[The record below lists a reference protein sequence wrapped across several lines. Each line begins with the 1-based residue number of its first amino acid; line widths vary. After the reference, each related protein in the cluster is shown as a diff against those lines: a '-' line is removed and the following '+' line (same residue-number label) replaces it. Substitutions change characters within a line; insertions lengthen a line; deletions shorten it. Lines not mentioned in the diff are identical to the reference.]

1 MNKSIEV
8 LVDELNADSNYRNI
22 DYTFHKYK
30 ESTKAEQEQV
40 KQKFL
45 NKLKM
50 IYVINKGQ
58 IFDLK
63 KNIEELMYKNSNDN
77 PTSKMENNIRI
88 QFEKSATTMAIK
100 LIRFFDNHKDYCDRN
115 MQIQYYRTKSVGS
128 RAILKAYHIL
138 NNVYGYKI
146 PDYELRDI
154 NAKAISCERNK
165 EIKNNNQLIR
175 SYKNMI
181 KHKSKIVSK
190 LGKLLKKYNLI

>member
-1 MNKSIEV
+1 
-8 LVDELNADSNYRNI
+8 
-22 DYTFHKYK
+22 
-30 ESTKAEQEQV
+30 
-40 KQKFL
+40 
-45 NKLKM
+45 M
-50 IYVINKGQ
+50 IYVINEGQ

-88 QFEKSATTMAIK
+88 QFEKSATTMAMK
-100 LIRFFDNHKDYCDRN
+100 LIRFFDNHKDSCDRN

-190 LGKLLKKYNLI
+190 LEKLLKKYNLI